1 MRLGTESGARA
12 GTAPTAEEINR
23 SVADITGEVVERDDI
38 DPAVDLFDQ
47 GATSLA
53 YIRIVAEI
61 NERYDIEL
69 DVAELE
75 EASVDA
81 MSALVRTQVL
91 GATDRYAEPTPTA
104 VVAGR

>member
-1 MRLGTESGARA
+1 MRLAHEVGTGADA
-12 GTAPTAEEINR
+12 TSTA
-23 SVADITGEVVERDDI
+23 ADIRRTVSDIAREVVDRDGI

-61 NERYDIEL
+61 NEKFGINL

-75 EASVDA
+75 EASIV
-81 MSALVRTQVL
+81 ALADLVHNQV
-91 GATDRYAEPTPTA
+91 TTA
-104 VVAGR
+104 VNH